1 MLSNNI
7 LVYNYKMSSNNTKK
21 DIVFSD
27 NDYNNLTKQI
37 ETYIKTDS
45 GKKVLKEIKI
55 IQSQLEESIRSL
67 STDLKEF
74 EK

>member
-1 MLSNNI
+1 
-7 LVYNYKMSSNNTKK
+7 MSSNNTKK